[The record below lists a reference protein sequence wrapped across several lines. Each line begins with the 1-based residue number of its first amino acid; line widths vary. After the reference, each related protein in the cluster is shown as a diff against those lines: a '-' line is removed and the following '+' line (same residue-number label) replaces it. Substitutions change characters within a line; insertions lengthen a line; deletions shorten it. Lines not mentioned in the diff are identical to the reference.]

1 MSSARPEDGGLAAF
15 PVAAGGGGM
24 LRLPAGLDGQ
34 HLDQLLAAFDD
45 FLDAGHDVFGLERLA
60 IVFADMAVGGN
71 TGFGPKMS
79 GELAALV
86 VLDHNNPL
94 ALAENFEG
102 LLGLERNQNS
112 ILQMVGGDAFLV
124 ESLGGL
130 H

>member
-1 MSSARPEDGGLAAF
+1 MPSSRPQDGRLAAF
-15 PVAAGGGGM
+15 PVAAGGGGV
-24 LRLPAGLDGQ
+24 LGLPAGLGGQ

-60 IVFADMAVGGN
+60 VVFADMTMGGN
-71 TGFGPKMS
+71 PGFGPEVA

-102 LLGLERNQNS
+102 LLGLERN
-112 ILQMVGGDAFLV
+112 
-124 ESLGGL
+124 
-130 H
+130 